1 MPAANAAANPI
12 QPKQPIDYAKDLKVP
27 VVGFYGGLDQGIPVS
42 TVEQMRAELAKG
54 KSKSVINV
62 YPDAKH
68 GFHAD
73 YRDSYNKQASD
84 DAWAKLLA
92 WFKKNGAA

>member
-1 MPAANAAANPI
+1 MI
-12 QPKQPIDYAKDLKVP
+12 
-27 VVGFYGGLDQGIPVS
+27 GFYGGLDTGISLDSVR
-42 TVEQMRAELAKG
+42 QMRDELKKG
-54 KSKSVINV
+54 KSQSEIIVFPN
-62 YPDAKH
+62 AKH

-73 YRDSYNKQASD
+73 YREQYNKEASE